1 MSLFD
6 NKSDKVTKRDE
17 KLSSIREWK
26 RKEKEKEVRRK
37 KEHRDKEKDLRDVLG
52 NIDQLSSEQLSK
64 LIKDIGA
71 SSFKDYE
78 WNSHLK
84 KWVRKKEEEDVVP
97 SSDTEES
104 TKKLKKKKK
113 KEKDRIIED
122 KMREVLGTLEIGED
136 PSFITYSPYKNEMDK
151 RDKEMKRVRK
161 EKREKIKVINST
173 WNGGSIRLYGPRGGT
188 IGSFDGVSK
197 NIISKNEERKNKSK
211 ALGDEFN
218 KNKDEISNPT
228 SHTNQIP
235 SSQKL
240 IIEKGFFFY
249 KNPAITNFNSVSCE
263 AWMDAIFFISSLIT
277 KLENLK
283 ENINNGNYPLF
294 SEDDEFIINNQRI
307 EPFDDKIVKKGWIF
321 DEPPISSYVFK
332 ELNSQINI
340 LSYGF
345 LVREC
350 SKMLISDINSL
361 IPDINLIVSIS
372 TNETQQHRIENTNIY
387 SSLIITA
394 YNEEQERF
402 LYQNE
407 LSVNGI
413 NSYELYGNLIL
424 KLNEMESYIK
434 IYYNSILN
442 KITPDFI
449 YTGRRI
455 DFVRNKISNDEI
467 KVKEI
472 KTKSKVLK
480 QVYESLDVIEEE
492 IIGDNK
498 ISQESNLP
506 VFNFIN
512 NTITDPPCYVRD
524 WDSLVDAVTP
534 IIDAL
539 YTTTPGKEVEGLLF
553 MFDLTVGEEGR
564 ILISKICNLF
574 SLDDEYNF
582 SRGVE
587 VSITKFLQLYRVSS
601 HFRIYGGKLK
611 PIYECYPLLNVLGLF
626 IDNFG
631 KWEHSI
637 DSGQRLFYL
646 DTVEFLHSQM
656 TSNISGVKLYLM
668 FYFFIL
674 SYYSRYLFIK
684 NSLSKIIEFQASFF
698 LTKDY
703 SYDIFSEEVIEE
715 DCKWII
721 ANFNFPE
728 NYTGRYVHFLY
739 FDNEGTDMKYFPKI
753 EERKIEY
760 KYYKLNDKLG
770 RRLLGKMYLKL
781 PPLNHIGDE
790 NHINILDLF
799 GINNRNIFYENWLK
813 FLPKNTTYIYNDDV
827 IERIKKIP
835 LVKYIEREFMNVK
848 NVYIVRNMLLT
859 LYFIYE
865 TIDFYQ
871 GCKRIFFELHIF
883 QSLYKRYKD
892 KTNRQSFFYLFNG
905 INVMGI
911 KNNVLYNIRNLNI
924 YQVEHEINRI
934 KWELGYSLGMYV
946 ILYITYKGE
955 ISEKEDE
962 GEHKKSKLY
971 NLSTESNQFTNENE
985 GRRIFIP
992 MYRLDD
998 FFLTRLSPVEN
1009 TREFFEEYR
1018 KLTNSEDLFHF
1029 EPSQIARIELDFQ
1042 RLRLDTECFI
1052 HGYYL
1057 PIKLKDDDRNFT
1069 NNILL
1074 NACSKLQIHH
1084 ILTEDNEYGL
1094 SCFINALIYSS
1105 NILTKKEIYLL
1116 KLKYGKTYITEDDIN
1131 NICSSLKIQIRVDKM
1146 MYSGT
1151 FFTNVVDHSHTFNP
1165 CDYGKGVR
1173 LINIGLIRYGVF
1185 QHFFPIFKCKISQYC
1200 TKMLDLFDIN
1210 NYNIKGKGH
1219 SIIKGGKIVKA
1230 NGLEFIKDNE
1240 DINSASWCDSYQLL
1254 KGLIE
1259 QEKIEWLSNRENEII
1274 NWNREVLPVSLE
1286 SIKEY
1291 YEEQTET
1298 ISMNS
1303 NEKKSWTKLSYEE
1316 QKMQEIP
1323 YLAVADTETYTV
1335 EDEFGNK
1342 TLIPFCICLRCEYKN
1357 KDNII
1362 KKTFYGTKCQDDFLD
1377 FCYDEEIYRIY
1388 FHNLKFDGWLFKDF
1402 MIRDMVYHGG
1412 RLYSMSILM
1421 YPDGDKKFI
1430 VLKDSLALIS
1440 VPLRKFPTMFNLES
1454 LEKELYPYNII
1465 NKLAVETNK
1474 ISIDECKNEFN
1485 TQDYDKFITMCKEKQ
1500 FIKGNEIDLMKL
1512 TEYYCGRDVDV
1523 LYEGLKK
1530 FEQFTRQLFKGVNGL
1545 KFLTISGM
1553 SYFVMKQNCFI
1564 GLPEYKGDIKQYI
1577 RNSIRGGRCMVSNNE
1592 KKIVNETI
1600 VDFDACSLYPSAM
1613 NRLYL
1618 PTGRVYC
1625 STDENEIKELFNK
1638 KLMKEEQIEPN
1649 ERDVSYM
1656 IIHFKVEDIGI
1667 KRSFP
1672 LLSYFQDGISN
1683 YSNDV
1688 IGREFYMTSIE
1699 VEDFINYQKGKVKF
1713 IDCIYWKGQK
1723 DCRMSKYIKEC
1734 YDLRRKYKAE
1744 GNPLQEVLK
1753 LFMNSSYGKTIQKD
1767 PKEED
1772 RFLSKKKADTFML
1785 HNCGRIKQI
1794 LEVNTDTYWIKT
1806 VGCDSP
1812 LTIPIQ
1818 IGSLIL
1824 GMSKRIMNEVIC
1836 TAEDNKIEVYYQ
1848 DTDSIHIRKDDVE
1861 KLSIK
1866 FKERFQ
1872 RDLIGS
1878 NLGQFHI
1885 DFPLVNGEEPT
1896 SRRSIFLGKK
1906 CYLDCLV
1913 NSKGDEEA
1921 FIRMKGIP
1929 EDVIRNRAK
1938 KEKITV
1944 EELYESLYHGTEY
1957 DFNLLESSKP
1967 MFEFNQALGIGIR
1980 NHFSRKISFTK

>member
-1 MSLFD
+1 MSLFG
-6 NKSDKVTKRDE
+6 KSEDKIKKKQEDILDTRD
-17 KLSSIREWK
+17 KK
-26 RKEKEKEVRRK
+26 RKEKENQLRMKKERELQQEVRKK
-37 KEHRDKEKDLRDVLG
+37 KEKELRDAIS
-52 NIDQLSSEQLSK
+52 NIVEITPVDLNE
-64 LIKDIGA
+64 LIKNIRTIT
-71 SSFKDYE
+71 FKDYK
-78 WNSHLK
+78 WDSHLK
-84 KWVRKKEEEDVVP
+84 KWVRKRRTDIVP
-97 SSDTEES
+97 SSDAEEDERA
-104 TKKLKKKKK
+104 LN
-113 KEKDRIIED
+113 
-122 KMREVLGTLEIGED
+122 KMREMLGEIVLGGE
-136 PSFITYSPYKNEMDK
+136 PSFITYSPYNNEIDK
-151 RDKEMKRVRK
+151 RDKEMERTRK
-161 EKREKIKVINST
+161 ERRENLKKINRSGFS
-173 WNGGSIRLYGPRGGT
+173 NSIRLYGPRGGT
-188 IGSFDGVSK
+188 IGSFDGVNK
-197 NIISKNEERKNKSK
+197 KVISKKEERKNKSK

-218 KNKDEISNPT
+218 KNNDEIDKPT
-228 SHTNQIP
+228 VYNNQLHDN
-235 SSQKL
+235 QKL

-249 KNPAITNFNSVSCE
+249 KNPAITNFNSVSCS
-263 AWMDAIFFISSLIT
+263 AWMDAIFFISSLIS

-283 ENINNGNYPLF
+283 ENINNGNYTLF
-294 SEDDEFIINNQRI
+294 SEDDEFIINNRRI
-307 EPFDDKIVKKGWIF
+307 EPLEDKIMKKGWIF
-321 DEPPISSYVFK
+321 DEAPVSSYVFK
-332 ELNSQINI
+332 DLNSQMNI

-345 LVREC
+345 LLREC

-361 IPDINLIVSIS
+361 ILDINLIISINAS
-372 TNETQQHRIENTNIY
+372 ETHQHRIENTNIY
-387 SSLIITA
+387 SSLIISA
-394 YNEEQERF
+394 YNEDQERF

-424 KLNEMESYIK
+424 KLNEMEEYIK
-434 IYYNSILN
+434 VYCNSILN

-455 DFVRNKISNDEI
+455 DFVRGKISEEEI

-472 KTKSKVLK
+472 KAKTRALK
-480 QVYESLDVIEEE
+480 QVYDGMDAIEEE
-492 IIGDNK
+492 IIGGNN
-498 ISQESNLP
+498 ISQETNLP

-512 NTITDPPCYVRD
+512 NTVIDPPCYVRD
-524 WDSLVDAVTP
+524 WDSLVDVTTP

-539 YTTTPGKEVEGLLF
+539 YSTEPGKEVENLLF
-553 MFDLTVGEEGR
+553 MLDITVGEEGR
-564 ILISKICNLF
+564 IIISKICNLF
-574 SLDDEYNF
+574 RDDDEFNF

-587 VSITKFLQLYRVSS
+587 VKITKFLQLYRIST
-601 HFRIYGGKLK
+601 HFQIYGGKLK
-611 PIYECYPLLNVLGLF
+611 PIYECYPLMNVLGLF

-631 KWEHSI
+631 KWENSI
-637 DSGQRLFYL
+637 DSSQRLFYI
-646 DTVEFLHSQM
+646 DTYQFLHSQM
-656 TSNISGVKLYLM
+656 STNISGVKLYLM

-674 SYYSRYLFIK
+674 GYYSRYLFTK
-684 NSLSKIIEFQASFF
+684 NSLFKIIEFQASFF

-703 SYDIFSEEVIEE
+703 SYDIFSEEDIDEE
-715 DCKWII
+715 SKWIV

-728 NYTGRYVHFLY
+728 NYTDRYVHFLY
-739 FDNEGTDMKYFPKI
+739 FDNEGEDMKYFPKI
-753 EERKIEY
+753 DERIIEY
-760 KYYKLNDKLG
+760 KYYKVNDKLG
-770 RRLLGKMYLKL
+770 RRLLGKMNLNL
-781 PPLNHIGDE
+781 PPLNHIGNDDD
-790 NHINILDLF
+790 INMLDLF
-799 GINNRNIFYENWLK
+799 RINNRNAFYENWLK
-813 FLPKNTTYIYNDDV
+813 FLPKDTYIYDEDV

-835 LVKYIEREFMNVK
+835 LVKNIEQEFRLVK
-848 NVYIVRNMLLT
+848 NVTTVRNMLLT

-865 TIDFYQ
+865 SIDFYQ
-871 GCKRIFFELHIF
+871 GCKRIFFELHVF
-883 QSLYKRYKD
+883 QSLYKSYKN
-892 KTNRQSFFYLFNG
+892 KTNRQTFFYLFNG

-934 KWELGYSLGMYV
+934 KWQLGYSLGMYA

-955 ISEKEDE
+955 ISENEDE
-962 GEHKKSKLY
+962 GEHKKTKLY
-971 NLSTESNQFTNENE
+971 NLSTEGAQFTNEDE

-1009 TREFFEEYR
+1009 TREFFEEYHN
-1018 KLTNSEDLFHF
+1018 LTNSEDLFHF

-1042 RLRLDTECFI
+1042 RLRLDKECFI

-1057 PIKLKDDDRNFT
+1057 PIKLKDDDRNFM

-1084 ILTEDNEYGL
+1084 ILTEENDYVL
-1094 SCFINALIYSS
+1094 SCFINALINST
-1105 NILTKKEIYLL
+1105 NILSKKEIYLL
-1116 KLKYGKTYITEDDIN
+1116 KLKYGKTYITDKDIIE
-1131 NICSSLKIQIRVDKM
+1131 ICRVLKIQIQVDKM

-1151 FFTNVVDHSHTFNP
+1151 FFTNVVDHTHTFNP
-1165 CDYGKGVR
+1165 CNFGKGIR
-1173 LINIGLIRYGVF
+1173 LITIGLIRYGVF

-1219 SIIKGGKIVKA
+1219 SIIKGGKIDKA
-1230 NGLEFIKDNE
+1230 NGLEFIKDDE
-1240 DINSASWCDSYQLL
+1240 DINSSVWCDSFQLL

-1286 SIKEY
+1286 SIKDY

-1303 NEKKSWTKLSYEE
+1303 NEKKSWSKLSYEE

-1362 KKTFYGTKCQDDFLD
+1362 KKTFYGDKCQEEFLD

-1402 MIRDMVYHGG
+1402 MIREMVYHGG

-1440 VPLRKFPTMFNLES
+1440 VPLRKFPSMFNLES

-1465 NKLAVETNK
+1465 NKLAVESNK

-1485 TQDYDKFITMCKEKQ
+1485 SQDYDKFIMMCREKQ

-1656 IIHFKVEDIGI
+1656 IIHFKVEDVGI

-1699 VEDFINYQKGKVKF
+1699 VEDFIKYQKGKVKF

-1723 DCRMSKYIKEC
+1723 DCRMSKFIKEC
-1734 YDLRRKYKAE
+1734 YDLRRKYKSE

-1772 RFLSKKKADTFML
+1772 RFLSKKKTDTFML

-1794 LEVNTDTYWIKT
+1794 LEINEDTYWIKT
-1806 VGCDSP
+1806 IGCKSP

-1818 IGSLIL
+1818 IGALIL

-1848 DTDSIHIRKDDVE
+1848 DTDSIHIKKDDVE

-1866 FKERFQ
+1866 FKERYQ

-1885 DFPLVNGEEPT
+1885 DFPLVNGEEPV

-1938 KEKITV
+1938 KEKISV
-1944 EELYESLYHGTEY
+1944 EELYESLYDGTEY
-1957 DFNLLESSKP
+1957 DFNLLDSSKP